1 MKAGTVRIVLSL
13 AQTHKCCLRQVDI
26 NNAFLHCELS
36 DEVYIVQP
44 PRFEQPATPFGY
56 VIDVCKLKKALY
68 GFKQVPHAWFEK
80 LKSFLIKYLSFKVS
94 VTDKCMFIKTFNNKF
109 VLLLVYVDD
118 IVIAGS
124 STNQVEDIV
133 AINNKFKLNDL
144 VSLNYF
150 LSIEIVNREK
160 FILLNQKKYIKD
172 LN

>member
-1 MKAGTVRIVLSL
+1 
-13 AQTHKCCLRQVDI
+13 
-26 NNAFLHCELS
+26 
-36 DEVYIVQP
+36 
-44 PRFEQPATPFGY
+44 
-56 VIDVCKLKKALY
+56 
-68 GFKQVPHAWFEK
+68 
-80 LKSFLIKYLSFKVS
+80 
-94 VTDKCMFIKTFNNKF
+94 MFIKTFNNKF